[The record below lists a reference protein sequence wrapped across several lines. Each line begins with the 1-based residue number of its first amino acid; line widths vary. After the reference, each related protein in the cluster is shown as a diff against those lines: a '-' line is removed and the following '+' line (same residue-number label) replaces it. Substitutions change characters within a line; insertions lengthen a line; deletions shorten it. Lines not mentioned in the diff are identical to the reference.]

1 MPLSMDKKA
10 RKEMRKLKKKYRK
23 RNLAYKRDKM
33 KVKAEFNALGKKIKL
48 EFEVAKEITD
58 FLVKHILEE

>member
-1 MPLSMDKKA
+1 
-10 RKEMRKLKKKYRK
+10 MRKLKKKYRK

-33 KVKAEFNALGKKIKL
+33 KVKAEFKALGKKIKL
-48 EFEVAKEITD
+48 EFEIAKEITD